1 MFELEVIGGG
11 RMAEALVRGW
21 LDSGAVTADGLV
33 VVELDPA
40 RRDELAVGFP
50 GVTVTDAPQPAGAVV
65 VATKPHHVVEALAP
79 VAGLG
84 ARRVLSVAAGVTT
97 TALDEAVAD
106 DVAVVRAMPNTPS
119 LVGEGAAAICPGRH
133 AGDDDLVWAERLLG
147 AVGTVVR
154 VDERDMDAVTAVSGS
169 GPAYLF
175 LLAEAMRD
183 AGVARGLR
191 PEVADALVRQTLL
204 GAARLLTDGDD
215 PPEARRAAVTSKGGT
230 TAAAVA
236 VFADGGFADLVAAA
250 MAAAAERSAELGG

>member
-21 LDSGAVTADGLV
+21 LDAGAVAAEGLA

-40 RRDELAVGFP
+40 RRDELAAAFP
-50 GVTVTDAPQPAGAVV
+50 GVTVVESPRSAGAVV
-65 VATKPHHVVEALAP
+65 VATKPHHVVEALAQ

-84 ARRVLSVAAGVTT
+84 VSRVLSVAAGVTT
-97 TALDEAVAD
+97 GVLDEAVGHG
-106 DVAVVRAMPNTPS
+106 VAVVRAMPNTPA
-119 LVGEGAAAICPGRH
+119 LVGAGAAAICAGRH
-133 AGDDDLVWAERLLG
+133 AGDDDLTWAEGLLG

-169 GPAYLF
+169 GPAYVF

-230 TAAAVA
+230 TAAAIAAFV
-236 VFADGGFADLVAAA
+236 DGGFAELVASAVD
-250 MAAAAERSAELGG
+250 AAAERSAELGG